1 MLNMKPW
8 SSGVQK
14 KKKSPGHDKKKKK
27 NTNSPYPIP
36 LGSQICTFSSGLL
49 IGVGS
54 DLE

>member
-27 NTNSPYPIP
+27 KPT
-36 LGSQICTFSSGLL
+36 LL
-49 IGVGS
+49 IQFHLAARFAHFQVAYLLG
-54 DLE
+54 